1 MQSKRFYLAAL
12 LLLLIAYPAQ
22 AQTTSRV
29 WIAEFATSRPQAAA
43 PFATLPAL
51 VRQPV
56 MVLTGTPAKTSQ
68 PFNVQ
73 TKYIRIVCEA
83 QCAISGAGV
92 ATTADI
98 LLPAK
103 VPEYFGVSGGRT
115 ISVIAAP

>member
-1 MQSKRFYLAAL
+1 MKYLAAL

-22 AQTTSRV
+22 AQTSLRV
-29 WIAEFATSRPQAAA
+29 WITEFAVGRAQAAA

-56 MVLTGTPAKTSQ
+56 MILSGVPAKTSQ
-68 PFNVQ
+68 VFNAQ
-73 TKYIRIVCEA
+73 TRYIRVVCEL

-98 LLPAK
+98 LLPAMK
-103 VPEYFGVSGGRT
+103 PEYFGVNGGRT

>member
-1 MQSKRFYLAAL
+1 MKYLAAL
-12 LLLLIAYPAQ
+12 LLLLATGGLAQ

-29 WIAEFATSRPQAAA
+29 WIAEFAAFGPVARA

-56 MVLTGTPAKTSQ
+56 MILSGAPAKTSQ
-68 PFNVQ
+68 TFNVQ

-98 LLPAK
+98 LLPAMR
-103 VPEYFGVSGGRT
+103 PEYFGVSGGRT